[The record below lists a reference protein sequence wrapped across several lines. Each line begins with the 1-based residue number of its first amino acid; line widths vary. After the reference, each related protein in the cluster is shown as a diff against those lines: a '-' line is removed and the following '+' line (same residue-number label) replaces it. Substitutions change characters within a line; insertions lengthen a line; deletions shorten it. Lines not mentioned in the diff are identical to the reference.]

1 MLDPENRKWFAAE
14 TATLP
19 PARAAA
25 ILSPTVNTRYS
36 GQSSLPASLSIQDT
50 EPSLLADTRTLPAQ
64 CYADPA
70 FHRFDQ
76 KAVFTRSWQLAG
88 HIRELREPGDHV
100 VTEIAGKP
108 VIAVRGHDGVLR
120 GFFNVCKHRA
130 GPLALANGN
139 ARQLQCRYHG
149 WTYTLE
155 GQLRAAHEMQEAKN
169 FDISCIHL
177 DPVRVGEWQSLVLVA
192 VNEPAVQLEELMAGI
207 KERIAPIE
215 LSRLRFHTQ
224 VSYDVACN
232 WKVYVDNYLE
242 GYHLP
247 HVHPGLN
254 KLLDY
259 RSYTTHTAEWYSW
272 QHSPLDGTRGPYQSG
287 EAHYYFVFPNLMLN
301 ILPGRLQVNTVL
313 PVSQRQCRVLFDYY
327 YAEVESTA
335 AHTMIEQDLR
345 FSDEVQKE
353 DMDICARVQQGLE
366 SGAYTA
372 GRLSPKREAG
382 VHHFQELVRKAYR
395 EALR

>member
-1 MLDPENRKWFAAE
+1 MKPV
-14 TATLP
+14 
-19 PARAAA
+19 
-25 ILSPTVNTRYS
+25 SPQPDNHV
-36 GQSSLPASLSIQDT
+36 PASLRPGDMLSRPLS
-50 EPSLLADTRTLPAQ
+50 EARTLPAYA
-64 CYADPA
+64 YADPA
-70 FHRFDQ
+70 FHVFDLQ
-76 KAVFTRSWQLAG
+76 HIFAVSWQPVGRADQVREVG
-88 HIRELREPGDHV
+88 YHIVAD
-100 VTEIAGKP
+100 IAGRP
-108 VIAVRGHDGVLR
+108 VIAVRGNDGVLR

-139 ARQLQCRYHG
+139 ARQLQCKYHG

-155 GQLRAAHEMQEAKN
+155 GQLRAAHEMQEARD

-177 DPVRVGEWQSLVLVA
+177 DPVRVGEWQALVFVA
-192 VNEPAVQLEELMAGI
+192 VDEPAVQLEELMAGI

-215 LSRLRFHTQ
+215 LTQLRFHIQ
-224 VSYDVACN
+224 VGYDMACN

-247 HVHPGLN
+247 HIHPGLN

-287 EAHYYFVFPNLMLN
+287 EAHYYFIFPNLMLN

-327 YAEVESTA
+327 YADIESTA
-335 AHTMIEQDLR
+335 VRDMIEQDLR

-366 SGAYTA
+366 SGAYQA

-395 EALR
+395 RALDKG